1 MDRESSST
9 MSSLFKTDKCSPLVV
24 YIVLVI
30 VTGVTLFNTNGLMK
44 KLQNFKINNIFTMH
58 MWYEIS
64 MLIVLGVVLFG
75 LCQYNQQTL
84 AWIVLFFPIA
94 WYLVKTLL
102 VFNSVSSILRHV
114 PPDVPQHLQV
124 GGGGAPGVPN
134 PTQGPSP
141 PQNSNH
147 YGDTTPTQQQ
157 TEGVRQAV
165 DERRS
170 TISGQNSQMLQN
182 LSPGLPSGMNPPLG
196 GSPF

>member
-1 MDRESSST
+1 MDKEISST

-94 WYLVKTLL
+94 WYLLKTLL
-102 VFNSVSSILRHV
+102 VFNSVSSVLRHV
-114 PPDVPQHLQV
+114 PPDVPGHLQV
-124 GGGGAPGVPN
+124 GAPGVPN
-134 PTQGPSP
+134 PDQGPARAR
-141 PQNSNH
+141 NSNH
-147 YGDTTPTQQQ
+147 YADTTPTQQQ
-157 TEGVRQAV
+157 TGGVRQAL
-165 DERRS
+165 DERRA

>member
-1 MDRESSST
+1 MDKEISST

-94 WYLVKTLL
+94 WYLVKTLF

-114 PPDVPQHLQV
+114 PPDVPGQLQV
-124 GGGGAPGVPN
+124 GANGVPN
-134 PTQGPSP
+134 GGPSP

-147 YGDTTPTQQQ
+147 YSDTTPTQQQ
-157 TEGVRQAV
+157 VEGVRHAL
-165 DERRS
+165 DERKDALQ
-170 TISGQNSQMLQN
+170 GQNSNMIHN
-182 LSPGLPSGMNPPLG
+182 LVPMNPPLDVGLG
-196 GSPF
+196 GSPY